1 MTAAAK
7 AGMSEPTARK
17 YIRLSKLPSETK
29 KPQTWRTRQDPFAD
43 VWEQVKTF
51 LKVNPSL
58 EVKAL
63 FGELQRRHPGKFQP
77 GQLRTLQRRVK
88 RAPSPAPCSPLP
100 LARPLPSHRLSP
112 PACTRLDCRCL
123 PAPETGA
130 AFQHTQDRIAADLR

>member
-17 YIRLSKLPSETK
+17 YIRLGKLPSETK

-77 GQLRTLQRRVK
+77 GHLCTLQRRVK
-88 RAPSPAPCSPLP
+88 RWRATEGPVRRSA
-100 LARPLPSHRLSP
+100 
-112 PACTRLDCRCL
+112 
-123 PAPETGA
+123 
-130 AFQHTQDRIAADLR
+130 IALGGILCP